1 MQGMVWSAVAA
12 VLPVLLLGGCRVA
25 ARPAVEL
32 ELRPE
37 YEAELA
43 DHSFA
48 AGRGILKD
56 LAAPLSEHWRPGS
69 RVLLGMETRCGDCRE
84 VSFILIELRS
94 DPIPVGADVV
104 IYPADGPPPTPE
116 PSCYYVRATGADTFG
131 VETGRL
137 ASKSWLTFSPDSP
150 EGVPGIARV
159 SQEAILLAIHLYDAE
174 GHRRKSAY
182 ALAPEAFLRQ
192 GLFTICASAVQAL
205 GVGEDLSAADAGA
218 IFSVLYGLGET
229 VKGTP
234 NLKQLLGRVM
244 PRPSLWSLV
253 VTGGVVELKALPQLK
268 RVAVEDRPLPALPS
282 GATAYRLPIEVLI
295 NDEPG
300 LTCVLTVVEPRPPL
314 DLVGGVIA
322 VDGAR
327 SSDPSLAFSVRV
339 LATAVDGSS

>member
-1 MQGMVWSAVAA
+1 MQRLVWSVVAT
-12 VLPVLLLGGCRVA
+12 VLPVLLLGGCRGV

-43 DHSFA
+43 DHAFA
-48 AGRGILKD
+48 AGRGILEE
-56 LAAPLSEHWRPGS
+56 LATPSSEHWRPGS
-69 RVLLGMETRCGDCRE
+69 RVLLGLETRRGDDRE

-94 DPIPVGADVV
+94 DPIPAGADVV
-104 IYPADGPPPTPE
+104 IYPADGPPPMPE
-116 PSCYYVRATGADTFG
+116 PNCYYVRATGADTFG

-137 ASKSWLTFSPDSP
+137 ASKSWLTFSPDSSDGA
-150 EGVPGIARV
+150 EGIARV
-159 SQEAILLAIHLYDAE
+159 SQGAILLAIHVHDAD

-192 GLFTICASAVQAL
+192 GLFTICASAVQAPR
-205 GVGEDLSAADAGA
+205 VDEDLSAADATA
-218 IFSVLYGLGET
+218 IFPVLYGLGET

-234 NLKQLLGRVM
+234 NLKQLLGRIM

-253 VTGGVVELKALPQLK
+253 VTGGVVELKALPRLK
-268 RVAVEDRPLPALPS
+268 RVTVEDRPLPALPA

-295 NDEPG
+295 NGEPG

-327 SSDPSLAFSVRV
+327 SSDPSRAFSVRV
-339 LATAVDGSS
+339 LATAVDGPS